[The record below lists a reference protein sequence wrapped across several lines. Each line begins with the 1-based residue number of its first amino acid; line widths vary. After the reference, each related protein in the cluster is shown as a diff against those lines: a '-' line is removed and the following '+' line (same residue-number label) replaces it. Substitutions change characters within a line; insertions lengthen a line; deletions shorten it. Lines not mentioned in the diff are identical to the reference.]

1 LRRGTAGA
9 AAARRRVGRLLEP
22 GMTATT
28 PPLLEVNG
36 VVKRFL
42 ARDGKGVVTAVNDV
56 SLAIRPG
63 ETLGIVGESGSGKS
77 TLGRLMLRLIE
88 PDAGEVRFDGQD
100 LLHLTP
106 SALRRRRRNM
116 QLIFQDP
123 YASLDPR
130 CNIGDSIAEPLVIHG
145 IGDGGARSRK
155 VAELLTLVGLEPDAA
170 ARYPH
175 EFSGGQRQRIG
186 IARAIALEPKLIVA
200 DEPVSALDV
209 SIQAQVL
216 NLLVD
221 LRARL
226 GLSYVFISHDLA
238 VVEHV
243 SDRVAVMY
251 LGRIVELAEKRR
263 LYDKPAHPY
272 TAALFSAIPELDA
285 TRRRQRTIL
294 AGDVPNPEAPPPGC
308 AFHPRCPM
316 VMPRCAVERP
326 ATYSVGNGA
335 TPHCVDC
342 FLHAPAA

>member
-1 LRRGTAGA
+1 MSGDTA
-9 AAARRRVGRLLEP
+9 
-22 GMTATT
+22 
-28 PPLLEVNG
+28 PLLEVNG
-36 VVKRFL
+36 LVKRFL
-42 ARDGKGVVTAVNDV
+42 ARDGKGVVTAVNGV
-56 SLAIRPG
+56 SLAVRPG
-63 ETLGIVGESGSGKS
+63 ETLGIVGESGCGKS
-77 TLGRLMLRLIE
+77 TLGRLMLRLME
-88 PDAGEVRFDGQD
+88 PDAGEVRFAGQD
-100 LLHLTP
+100 LLSLTP
-106 SALRRRRRNM
+106 SALRRRRRDM

-130 CNIGDSIAEPLVIHG
+130 CNVGDSIAEPLAIHRV
-145 IGDGGARSRK
+145 GDGGARSRR

-251 LGRIVELAEKRR
+251 LGRIVEVAEKRR

-272 TAALFSAIPELDA
+272 TSALFSAIPEPDA
-285 TRRRQRTIL
+285 ARRRQRTIL
-294 AGDVPNPEAPPPGC
+294 SGDVPNPEAPPSGC
-308 AFHPRCPM
+308 AFHPRCPR
-316 VMPRCAVERP
+316 VMPRCVAERP
-326 ATYSVGNGA
+326 ATYTVGNGA
-335 TPHCVDC
+335 TPHRVDC